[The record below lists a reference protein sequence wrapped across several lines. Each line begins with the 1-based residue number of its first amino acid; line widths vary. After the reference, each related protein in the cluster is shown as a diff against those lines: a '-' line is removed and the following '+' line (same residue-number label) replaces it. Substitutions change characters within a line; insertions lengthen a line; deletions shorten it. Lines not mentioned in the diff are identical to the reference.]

1 MTTWPTLTREDV
13 IAFQF
18 SSWYPHYSSLSI
30 KSTVVPLDDDFTS
43 YLEADGVFVPIGSED
58 VYVKLLRR
66 RTFMPS
72 AFSDRQRAL

>member
-1 MTTWPTLTREDV
+1 MTTRPTLTREDV